1 MIWFD
6 YQLCYKKNIEEKTSQ
21 QIQKKL
27 AKYADEMAGMDRQMM
42 RLRHQ
47 IEKLGTNPKTK
58 EQPEES

>member
-27 AKYADEMAGMDRQMM
+27 AKYADEMAGMDRQ
-42 RLRHQ
+42 
-47 IEKLGTNPKTK
+47 KK
-58 EQPEES
+58 EGNNGL